1 MEETAIQRLHSQLIL
16 TIRSS
21 FTHLEQKINERP
33 VYVMFEESLGCD
45 PMIDHLTPRNLLP
58 IYKPFL
64 DVIQIELGSQVFPVI
79 AQWMANEFGPIT
91 SEGVQINFNLM
102 QKNRVLSEE
111 LADTKKSLTKVMKMN
126 EENTRK
132 MKLLLQIEGETEITG
147 KNVGEVFKSDHKEVK
162 VEVDVEK
169 IEEHNSVL
177 QRQLYKQA
185 DVIASLQS
193 QIFSYEDEKQ
203 TVVVPVVTQLDK
215 AVQCDELIVE
225 ESDDDNTTEELTMQL
240 KNLSQTNMELQK
252 FQSAFEPTLK
262 NLRQKLAEA
271 EKKSTKCI
279 LEKKQLA
286 FLLDNTRTL
295 NQQNELAIQNLN
307 QRITTIYEAADSM
320 SGLETLYLELNPQK
334 PKKKLE
340 INKSEAKIT
349 LDTKSEPEAKNYIY
363 NEKGQ
368 TINLDSNTRYFKLT
382 GETLK
387 YADRATQE
395 EIKCNLN
402 GIFVR
407 VHEDG
412 SSSWFDKTGQL
423 FKQLITGQIVQVDQ
437 FNRLCIN
444 GRYYTHKGDEYFFD
458 AFDNIF
464 VIVKGKKVPLESN
477 YQQMAEYQQP
487 EVMEYIASQCAQQ
500 ADLPLYPNTID
511 KTSTIY
517 TKSGPFSL
525 HGMYCTRSLTCTLV
539 NNVIQF
545 TDKHQNTWYV
555 DLVLKHYYTLQ
566 NNVKIIPASITEVQ
580 QLISPQKSIQI
591 QTNTLELN
599 LTQTFS
605 TSLEPII
612 NQIEKQ
618 YSIKGHSEKSAQTEE
633 LKPNTNGRMNLR
645 DCKSQVIA
653 YKPYYT
659 KKDF

>member
-252 FQSAFEPTLK
+252 FQSAFEPTLNSQFK
-262 NLRQKLAEA
+262 
-271 EKKSTKCI
+271 
-279 LEKKQLA
+279 
-286 FLLDNTRTL
+286 
-295 NQQNELAIQNLN
+295 
-307 QRITTIYEAADSM
+307 
-320 SGLETLYLELNPQK
+320 
-334 PKKKLE
+334 
-340 INKSEAKIT
+340 
-349 LDTKSEPEAKNYIY
+349 
-363 NEKGQ
+363 
-368 TINLDSNTRYFKLT
+368 FKL
-382 GETLK
+382 
-387 YADRATQE
+387 
-395 EIKCNLN
+395 I
-402 GIFVR
+402 
-407 VHEDG
+407 
-412 SSSWFDKTGQL
+412 
-423 FKQLITGQIVQVDQ
+423 
-437 FNRLCIN
+437 
-444 GRYYTHKGDEYFFD
+444 
-458 AFDNIF
+458 
-464 VIVKGKKVPLESN
+464 
-477 YQQMAEYQQP
+477 
-487 EVMEYIASQCAQQ
+487 
-500 ADLPLYPNTID
+500 
-511 KTSTIY
+511 
-517 TKSGPFSL
+517 
-525 HGMYCTRSLTCTLV
+525 
-539 NNVIQF
+539 
-545 TDKHQNTWYV
+545 HQN
-555 DLVLKHYYTLQ
+555 
-566 NNVKIIPASITEVQ
+566 
-580 QLISPQKSIQI
+580 QI
-591 QTNTLELN
+591 QLKRSPPPWN
-599 LTQTFS
+599 LQLTK
-605 TSLEPII
+605 LKNNIRL
-612 NQIEKQ
+612 
-618 YSIKGHSEKSAQTEE
+618 KGIRKRA
-633 LKPNTNGRMNLR
+633 LKRKN
-645 DCKSQVIA
+645 
-653 YKPYYT
+653 
-659 KKDF
+659 